1 MKNKKRIIVTSKTHL
16 DLGFTDYA
24 AEVKKLYF
32 DEYLPNAFSVAK
44 KLNTDKT
51 RFVWT
56 TGSWIIKEALNTFE
70 GEKKEAL
77 IEALQKGFLAP
88 HALPFTLHTE
98 LLDEDTFE
106 YGMSLIKR
114 IDEISGRK
122 TVAAKMT
129 DVPGH
134 TKAIVPLL
142 AKNGIKMLHL
152 GVNGASA
159 LPEVPEC
166 FLWKSDGYEIVV
178 VYSGDYGG
186 TFRSEFVND
195 ELIIEHTVDN
205 RGVKSAESVLESF
218 EKIEKANPDA
228 EVTAGD
234 LNEIAESLWEIR
246 EKLPVVTSEI
256 GDTWIHGAAADPYKA
271 GAIRTLI
278 ELKDKW
284 LGDGTLEK
292 GTVEYESLCD
302 NILCLAEHTCGM
314 DVKMY
319 LADFENYLKK
329 DFQKARKQD
338 TVKMRHPLRDYPRNL
353 EVLYSRYTGKYRKG
367 SYKAIE
373 KSWAE
378 QRGYITSAVNSLS
391 KEHKEEAQEKL
402 ALLRPERTEENKGTT
417 ALFGEEFTLGKA
429 KFSIN
434 RFGSISKL
442 SIGGKE
448 IIPENDRPALTY
460 KVFNE
465 TDYDYWFSHYT
476 RNRKETAVW
485 SVADFGRPLL
495 KYVRGKY
502 PSGERAYKA
511 IGLSK
516 TKDAVTVD
524 LAIDNRFSEEAGAPR
539 KVQIK
544 YTEAENGLHIR
555 LTWFDKDASRLS
567 EMLYFSLYPS
577 CKKGEIRL
585 HKLGGEI
592 DPFDIVPFGN
602 RGISAAFG
610 VDCGEISIMNH
621 HSPLVCMGKGK
632 ILHFDNMYQNPET
645 DGISFILHDNVWGT
659 NFPLWYE
666 ENARFDFDI
675 VKNEVKNS

>member
-1 MKNKKRIIVTSKTHL
+1 MENKKRIIVTSKTHL

-24 AEVKKLYF
+24 AAVKKLYF

-44 KLNTDKT
+44 KLNVDKN

-77 IEALQKGFLAP
+77 IEALQKGFLSP

-106 YGMSLIKR
+106 YGMSLIKK

-122 TVAAKMT
+122 TIAAKMT

-142 AKNGIKMLHL
+142 AKNGIKMLHI

-166 FLWKSDGYEIVV
+166 FLWKNDDCEIVV

-186 TFRSEFVND
+186 TFKSELIND

-205 RGVKSAESVLESF
+205 RGVKSAESVLKSF
-218 EKIEKANPDA
+218 EKIEKANPNA
-228 EVTAGD
+228 EVTAGT
-234 LNEIAESLWEIR
+234 LNEIAQSLWDKR

-256 GDTWIHGAAADPYKA
+256 GDTWIHGAASDPYKA

-278 ELKDKW
+278 ELKNKW
-284 LGDGTLEK
+284 LKEGTLKKE
-292 GTVEYESLCD
+292 TSEYENLCD
-302 NILCLAEHTCGM
+302 NILCLAEHTCAM

-319 LADFENYLKK
+319 FADFENYLKK
-329 DFQKARKQD
+329 DFQKAREKD
-338 TVKMRHPLRDYPRNL
+338 TVKMHHPLRDFPRNL
-353 EVLYSRYTGKYRKG
+353 EVLYSRLKGRYKKG
-367 SYKAIE
+367 SYRAVE

-378 QRGYITSAVNSLS
+378 QREYITCAVNSLS
-391 KEHKEEAQEKL
+391 AKHKKEALEEL
-402 ALLRPERTEENKGTT
+402 SLLRPEKAEENKGT
-417 ALFGEEFTLGKA
+417 AVLFGQEIALGKT
-429 KFSIN
+429 KFAVN
-434 RFGSISKL
+434 RFGSLSNL
-442 SIGGKE
+442 SIDGKE
-448 IIPENDRPALTY
+448 IIPENDKPALTY
-460 KVFNE
+460 RVFTKE
-465 TDYDYWFSHYT
+465 DYDYWFNNYT
-476 RNRKETAVW
+476 RNRKETAAW

-495 KYVRGKY
+495 KYAEGKY

-511 IGLSK
+511 IGLFK
-516 TKDAVTVD
+516 TKDSVTVD
-524 LAIDNRFSEEAGAPR
+524 FAIDNRFTEEAGAPR
-539 KVQIK
+539 KAQIK
-544 YTEAENGLHIR
+544 YTETENGLHITLKWFEKDACR
-555 LTWFDKDASRLS
+555 LT
-567 EMLYFSLYPS
+567 EMLYFSLYPR
-577 CKKGEIRL
+577 CKKGEITL
-585 HKLGGEI
+585 HKLGSDI
-592 DPFDIVPFGN
+592 DPFDIVRSGN
-602 RGISAAFG
+602 RNISASFG
-610 VDCGEISIMNH
+610 VDCGDIGIINH
-621 HSPLVCMGKGK
+621 QSPLVCMGKGK
-632 ILHFDNMYQNPET
+632 ILQFDNIYQNPEK

-675 VKNEVKNS
+675 VTKKLS